1 MERIAAALE
10 GSPRP
15 PSVQAG
21 LVPQVV
27 PDAIVIR
34 PDAPWIARSADGRPV
49 RFTGNVERYTA
60 ICATHVSDPGS
71 ALADLYVMAKAV
83 LEAAS
88 DEGWDWVE
96 VGALA
101 LDTSTD
107 TPLLVTSVRLTY
119 SG

>member
-1 MERIAAALE
+1 MERIAAALA

-15 PSVQAG
+15 PSVMAG

-34 PDAPWIARSADGRPV
+34 PDGPWISRGGDGRPV
-49 RFTGNVERYTA
+49 RFTSNMERYSA
-60 ICATHVSDPGS
+60 ICATRVSDPGS
-71 ALADLYVMAKAV
+71 AMADLYLYARAV